1 MKKQT
6 LVIAFFVMVTAVFGF
21 MLVNQSKELA
31 DMSKVL
37 EALSEENATLKGAIE
52 ENTSDKEKIGRLETT
67 VLQLS
72 TQLKEK
78 EQEIEQY
85 ETLKEVFD
93 LGELSDQDLLDAKD
107 ISLGTPLDIEA
118 AFSVVKYSNHY
129 NINPSLLLSM
139 IELESNFEQYEVG
152 AAEDRG
158 YLQIIP
164 GTEKWLAEEFGAKL
178 GLDYDPDK
186 IFEPDYNIGL
196 AASYIAFLRNA
207 YGENYSRILSEY
219 NRGPYNLA
227 KYYAQHQT
235 YSTSYSRIIL
245 NKESKYLVYND

>member
-6 LVIAFFVMVTAVFGF
+6 IILAFFIMVSAAFG
-21 MLVNQSKELA
+21 LVLINQSNSMKAMEASLTELQ
-31 DMSKVL
+31 
-37 EALSEENATLKGAIE
+37 SENDALKGLIS
-52 ENTSDKEKIGRLETT
+52 ENEAYKNEVAGLESDLKALNET
-67 VLQLS
+67 V
-72 TQLKEK
+72 KEK

-85 ETLKEVFD
+85 EILKEVFD
-93 LGELSDQDLLDAKD
+93 IKELSDQDLMDAKD
-107 ISLGTPLDIEA
+107 ISLGTPLDIKA
-118 AFSVVKYSNHY
+118 SLSVVKYSKHY
-129 NINPSLLLSM
+129 DIKPSLLLSM

-152 AAEDRG
+152 ADQDRG

-164 GTEKWLAEEFGAKL
+164 GTEKWLAEAFGSKM

-227 KYYAQHQT
+227 KYYNEYQT